1 MCTGEVSDIELDI
14 LSTRILELCQSGQY
28 TFRDLASSV
37 LKLPPETI
45 TMVRIDAS
53 TELSKIFHLFY
64 AWREDQSNNNTRLK
78 LAPILM
84 GENLYEV
91 LDQCLLKDEQTTED
105 LFPNVPL
112 EKIKQEITDHG
123 ASGQ

>member
-112 EKIKQEITDHG
+112 ENIKQEITDHG